1 MTSEIVFPNSKSHK
15 LLGALKF
22 IFAPLMFMVGPCV
35 VYGREHLPKEGGV
48 IVLINHLSDSDPM
61 IVQNASSR
69 GIHFMAKSE
78 LFTIPILKQWM
89 TFWGGFPV
97 KRGVPDRASIRLAVE
112 LAKAGRVVGIFPEG
126 KLSEDGKLQ
135 EIREGAALIIRMS
148 EVPVIC
154 LGIKN
159 TNRIVPY
166 GSLIPRPAFC
176 KVTAHWGEPRS
187 FNKDASNEEI
197 TSWIEAEF
205 RRLIPEPPDN

>member
-1 MTSEIVFPNSKSHK
+1 M
-15 LLGALKF
+15 
-22 IFAPLMFMVGPCV
+22 
-35 VYGREHLPKEGGV
+35 
-48 IVLINHLSDSDPM
+48 
-61 IVQNASSR
+61 
-69 GIHFMAKSE
+69 
-78 LFTIPILKQWM
+78 
-89 TFWGGFPV
+89 
-97 KRGVPDRASIRLAVE
+97 E

-166 GSLIPRPAFC
+166 GSLIPRPALC

-205 RRLIPEPPDN
+205 RRLIPEPPNN